1 MTRIERHRITGRA
14 AIVLAVAVLLT
25 AAAGAASETGRDVS
39 VARDV
44 SPRPDFSGH
53 WEKSFARSDHW
64 EVELRRAIQQVHQQ
78 AQLRH
83 SRGDGNP
90 MAISQARREARALLA
105 KGRLAEMLTRPEAL
119 EIVQEEAQIH
129 IERQGDAP
137 LICGTGE
144 ERQTVFDTVH
154 GSETCHWVRDHLVFE
169 IGLAEGVTIH
179 HRFIVDDAGEQLRM
193 DTRVSSRH
201 SRPFE
206 LRQYFSRHDEPRG
219 RLTCVQTLTQGRVCS
234 TESGAGP

>member
-1 MTRIERHRITGRA
+1 MTPFPSHRIPGRA
-14 AIVLAVAVLLT
+14 ATVLAVSLLLAVAVGAGYD
-25 AAAGAASETGRDVS
+25 AAAESDLP
-39 VARDV
+39 
-44 SPRPDFSGH
+44 PRPDFSGQ
-53 WEKSFARSDHW
+53 WEKSYARSDHW
-64 EVELRRAIQQVHQQ
+64 ELELRRAIQEVHQQ
-78 AQLRH
+78 AQLRQ
-83 SRGDGNP
+83 SRGDGHP
-90 MAISQARREARALLA
+90 MAISQARRQARALLA

-119 EIVQEEAQIH
+119 EIVQEDAQIR

-137 LICGTGE
+137 LVCGTRE
-144 ERQTVFDTVH
+144 DRQTVFDTVH

-206 LRQYFSRHDEPRG
+206 LRQFYMRHDEPRG
-219 RLTCVQTLTQGRVCS
+219 QLTCVQTLTQGRVCS
-234 TESGAGP
+234 TERGAGP